1 MLIGLTGGIG
11 SGKTTVARLLHDRGF
26 TIIDADAIARD
37 IVKPGQPALIKLQ
50 DAFGPEIMNGEELDR
65 KKLAQL
71 AFASPSATEKLNS
84 IMHPKIRHET
94 DRRIAAAPGD
104 VVYDMPLLVD
114 LGLHKNMDLVVVVH
128 VDTETRVQRLI
139 ERGLTEDD
147 ARKRMAAQIT
157 DEVRNAAADV
167 LIDNNGTIE
176 ELFPQVDALVEGVKN
191 A

>member
-11 SGKTTVARLLHDRGF
+11 SGKSTVAGLLRDRGF

-37 IVKPGQPALIKLQ
+37 IVEPGQPALIELC
-50 DAFGPEIMNGEELDR
+50 DAFGPEIMDGERLDR

-84 IMHPKIRHET
+84 IMHPRIRQET
-94 DRRIAAAPGD
+94 DRRIKEAPGD

-114 LGLHKNMDLVVVVH
+114 LGLHKDMDLVVVVSA
-128 VDTETRVQRLI
+128 DTETRVKRLI
-139 ERGLTEDD
+139 ERGIVETD
-147 ARKRMAAQIT
+147 ARKRMAAQIS
-157 DEVRNAAADV
+157 DEQREAVADV
-167 LIDNNGTIE
+167 IIDNNGGLEDLTS
-176 ELFPQVDALVEGVKN
+176 QVDALVERIRN